1 MSATHGSSGRMLLAL
16 ALGLAA
22 ACSSDRPTEPEAGPP
37 PFPGGLAARA
47 VAVRVDVAAGS
58 VTVLDRSPAPAAVTR
73 AAGASFA
80 LLGANE
86 IAATTSNFFRSAVGQ
101 FIAKKVRIRFDIAIT
116 NRSSVALLPPTFPVP
131 PVGTSAVLLFPF
143 ATTLTGGSGA
153 IDASTDWD
161 GATLNFFNDV
171 SCSSGTKSDC
181 YRWEPYPAPFVAG
194 STTAARTVGFD
205 VDPTVQSFTT
215 YVVLSADLTVPGA
228 IAGTVSSPERGPL
241 GHVTVSLAPAN
252 RFTGTSNT
260 GGYRFD
266 NVAPGGYTVSL
277 SGLPGYC
284 FPVEAK
290 PATVVSGATTTVDF
304 SAQCPRIAFSSSRTG
319 QTEIWSMN
327 ADGTSQTQVTTS
339 PSCCSLEPA
348 WSPDGSRIA
357 FFGPSTPNMGDV
369 FTIHPDGTGLTQ
381 LTHTGQ
387 DYEPGWAPD
396 GSRMVFTS
404 SRDDNNSSLAG
415 EIYVMNA
422 DGTGQT
428 RISND
433 EFEDLDGAWSPDGSK
448 IAYARWDTDASD
460 EKIHMQIFVMSPD
473 GSGQTPLTDLSS
485 DNNGPAWS
493 PDGSRI
499 AFSSDR
505 SGTREVWVMNAD
517 GSNPV
522 RLTTSPAGGSSG
534 QPAWSPEGSRIAFS
548 QASGPPVQGVSP
560 FDVWVMNADG
570 SSPVRL
576 TTDGSSSGPS
586 WEP

>member
-1 MSATHGSSGRMLLAL
+1 MSARRRPFGRVLLAL
-16 ALGLAA
+16 VASLAA
-22 ACSSDRPTEPEAGPP
+22 ACSPDRPTGPEAESPP
-37 PFPGGLAARA
+37 LTDGLAARA
-47 VAVRVDVAAGS
+47 VAVRVDVAAGT
-58 VTVLDRSPAPAAVTR
+58 VTVLDRSPAPSAAARRTG
-73 AAGASFA
+73 AAFA

-86 IAATTSNFFRSAVGQ
+86 IAATTSNFVRSPVGQ
-101 FIAKKVRIRFDIAIT
+101 FIAKKVRIRFDLAIT

-131 PVGTSAVLLFPF
+131 PAGTTSVLLFPF
-143 ATTLTGGSGA
+143 ATTLTAGNGA

-161 GATLNFFNDV
+161 GASLNFFNDV

-181 YRWEPYPAPFVAG
+181 SRWEPYPAPFAAG

-215 YVVLSADLTVPGA
+215 YVVLAADLTVPGA
-228 IAGTVSSPERGPL
+228 ITGTVSSPEQGPL

-266 NVAPGGYTVSL
+266 DVAPGAYTVSL

-284 FPVEAK
+284 FPVAAK

-304 SAQCPRIAFSSSRTG
+304 SVQCPRIAFVSRRTG
-319 QTEIWSMN
+319 GYEIWTMN
-327 ADGTSQTQVTTS
+327 NDGTGQRQVTALS
-339 PSCCSLEPA
+339 GSVEPA

-357 FFGPSTPNMGDV
+357 FFGPSLPNLGDV

-387 DYEPGWAPD
+387 DYEPGWSPD

-404 SRDDNNSSLAG
+404 SRDDNNSSLGG

-433 EFEDLDGAWSPDGSK
+433 NFEDLDGAWSPDGLK

-460 EKIHMQIFVMSPD
+460 ERINMQIFVMSPD
-473 GSGQTPLTDLSS
+473 GSGQTPLTDLTSNSS
-485 DNNGPAWS
+485 GPAWS

-505 SGTREVWVMNAD
+505 SGARE
-517 GSNPV
+517 
-522 RLTTSPAGGSSG
+522 
-534 QPAWSPEGSRIAFS
+534 I
-548 QASGPPVQGVSP
+548 
-560 FDVWVMNADG
+560 WVMNADG
-570 SSPVRL
+570 SSPVRV
-576 TTDGSSSGPS
+576 TTSPAGGFSNQPAWSPDGSRIAFTQASGPPVQGFFPADVWVMNADGS
-586 WEP
+586 NLVRLTSDGQSGSPAWEP

>member
-1 MSATHGSSGRMLLAL
+1 MSARRRPSGRVLLAL
-16 ALGLAA
+16 IASLAA
-22 ACSSDRPTEPEAGPP
+22 ACSPDRPTDPEAGPP
-37 PFPGGLAARA
+37 PLTEGLAARA
-47 VAVRVDVAAGS
+47 VAVRVDVDAGT
-58 VTVLDRSPAPAAVTR
+58 VTVLDRSSASAKAVRGAT
-73 AAGASFA
+73 ASFA

-101 FIAKKVRIRFDIAIT
+101 FIAKKVRVRFDIAIT

-131 PVGTSAVLLFPF
+131 PAGTTSVLLFPF
-143 ATTLTGGSGA
+143 ATTLTGGNGA

-161 GATLNFFNDV
+161 GAALNFFNDA

-181 YRWEPYPAPFVAG
+181 YRWEPYPAPFAAG
-194 STTAARTVGFD
+194 STTGARTVGFD
-205 VDPTVQSFTT
+205 VDPTVTSFTT
-215 YVVLSADLTVPGA
+215 YVVLAADLPVPGA
-228 IAGTVSSPERGPL
+228 IAGTVSSPEQGPL

-260 GGYRFD
+260 GGYGFD
-266 NVAPGGYTVSL
+266 NVSPGTYTVSL

-284 FPVEAK
+284 FPAAAK
-290 PATVVSGATTTVDF
+290 PATVVSGATTTVNF
-304 SAQCPRIAFSSSRTG
+304 SVQCPRIAFVSRRTG
-319 QTEIWSMN
+319 GNEIWTMN
-327 ADGTSQTQVTTS
+327 NDGTGQRQVT
-339 PSCCSLEPA
+339 SLSGSVEPA

-357 FFGPSTPNMGDV
+357 FFGPSLPNLGDI
-369 FTIHPDGTGLTQ
+369 FTIQPDGTGLTQ
-381 LTHTGQ
+381 LTHTGM

-404 SRDDNNSSLAG
+404 SRDDNNSSLGG

-433 EFEDLDGAWSPDGSK
+433 NFEDLDGDWSPDGSK
-448 IAYARWDTDASD
+448 IAYARWDADASD
-460 EKIHMQIFVMSPD
+460 ERINMQIFVMNPD
-473 GSGQTPLTDLSS
+473 GSGQTPLTELSS
-485 DNNGPAWS
+485 SNSGPDWS

-505 SGTREVWVMNAD
+505 SGAREIWVMNAN

-522 RLTTSPAGGSSG
+522 RLTTSPTGGFSS
-534 QPAWSPEGSRIAFS
+534 QPAWSPDGSRIAFS
-548 QASGPPVQGVSP
+548 QASGPPVQGFFPV
-560 FDVWVMNADG
+560 DVWVMNADG
-570 SSPVRL
+570 SNPVRL
-576 TTDGSSSGPS
+576 TSDERSGTPA